1 MQKRKPSLWC
11 FIATFGYNDTYNI
24 LYVFLSIY
32 LSLSLYILNFLIF
45 SLFYFQFSATYAH
58 L

>member
-32 LSLSLYILNFLIF
+32 LSLYKSTSLPF
-45 SLFYFQFSATYAH
+45 SIHT
-58 L
+58 